1 MLYSTLELHNTEK
14 SCFDTHY
21 IVPMY
26 YIANFPGKTPTH
38 PGYMPLYCTL
48 TPPWLRYRVLSVAK
62 TANFHTV

>member
-26 YIANFPGKTPTH
+26 YIANFPGKTPNH

-48 TPPWLRYRVLSVAK
+48 TPPCVTPHFSLTHRNCF
-62 TANFHTV
+62 T